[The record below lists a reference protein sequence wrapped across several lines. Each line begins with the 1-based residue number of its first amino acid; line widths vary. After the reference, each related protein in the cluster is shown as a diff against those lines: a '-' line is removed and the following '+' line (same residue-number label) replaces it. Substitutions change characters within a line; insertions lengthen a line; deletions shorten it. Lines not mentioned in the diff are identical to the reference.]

1 LFFTSAGFP
10 GGKDKRTEK
19 TTVMLTAYEVLKE
32 PVTRI
37 LMGGGNGGGGGGDDP
52 SSQNAINGGI
62 ADNSAKTETPSVKK
76 RHRRMKSSSNKAN
89 DLDGKINLFV
99 FYYTKRC
106 NKLIR
111 FIFKIRLRRLRIP
124 NRFFGQ

>member
-1 LFFTSAGFP
+1 MLVLIFSGFP

-37 LMGGGNGGGGGGDDP
+37 LMGGGNGGADDP

-62 ADNSAKTETPSVKK
+62 ADSSAKTETPSVKK

-89 DLDGKINLFV
+89 DLDGK
-99 FYYTKRC
+99 
-106 NKLIR
+106 
-111 FIFKIRLRRLRIP
+111 
-124 NRFFGQ
+124 